1 MSANLAEATRPEA
14 PLSIFQIPGCHFSDV
29 GLDIEPGMR
38 FDQWERLVR
47 SLERAEQGIQWYLG
61 DALNYGEMEY
71 GEKYAQV
78 IDAHEKTGI
87 PIQTLKSYQW
97 VAGRIPKVRRLTS
110 ASWSVHQE
118 VAPLKPA
125 KQIEVLNKV
134 ASGEIKPQQRAVR
147 REAHKYKEKRKS
159 EIEVLKS
166 AEVVKWLTS
175 LNKALL
181 AHEETVPATAPFLK
195 NMIRSMLGM
204 VLWQSDRTVEGDC
217 AVIFEAIEAVD
228 GITDDELFIALQDKG
243 FFMRDPE
250 IDDRIE
256 LMVEKKRIKWIKM
269 GGRKDNQRGDMADFL
284 VPYSRPV
291 FD

>member
-1 MSANLAEATRPEA
+1 MSANLAEAPQQET
-14 PLSIFQIPGCHFSDV
+14 LSLFQIPGCHFSEV
-29 GLDIEPGMR
+29 GLDIDPGMK
-38 FDQWERLVR
+38 FEHWERLVR

-78 IDAHEKTGI
+78 VDAHKKTGI
-87 PIQTLKSYQW
+87 PIQTLKNYQW
-97 VAGRIPKVRRLTS
+97 VASRIPKVRRLTS

-125 KQIEVLNKV
+125 KQIEVLKKIEK
-134 ASGEIKPQQRAVR
+134 GEIRSESRAVR

-159 EIEVLKS
+159 EIDVLKS

-175 LNKALL
+175 LNKSLL
-181 AHEETVPATAPFLK
+181 EHEETVPASAPFLK

-204 VLWQSDRTVEGDC
+204 VNWQSDRTVEGDC
-217 AVIFEAIEAVD
+217 AAIYDIVEEAD
-228 GITDDELFIALQDKG
+228 GMTDDELFMALQNRG

-256 LMVEKKRIKWIKM
+256 LMVEKKQVKWIKM
-269 GGRKDNQRGDMADFL
+269 GGRKDNQRGDMVDFL
-284 VPYSRPV
+284 VPFGRPV